1 MEVLRI
7 MRVLSLFDGI
17 CCGHLALERAGIK
30 IDSYDAYEIE
40 KNAIKATETNFP
52 DVVQHGDVTKEDFT
66 KYKGKIDLIIGGS
79 PCFPEDALVLC
90 EEGLKP
96 ISRIQVGDKVI
107 THKGRLRKVLKTGA
121 KFSNTVMVKGA
132 GSSGIE
138 CTPNHP
144 FYTCNKNRVW
154 NKEKHDYE
162 YILTD
167 PTWEKAE
174 NLKGKMWLNLC
185 NFNENLSIPP
195 FPKGKQ
201 GTRGKGKISDFKFT
215 PAFFYFIGRWLGD
228 GWTNIHKRKHRP
240 DSWMK
245 RIVVCCSHD
254 EAGELRVSLK
264 ETGLHFSE
272 NDERTVHR
280 FTCSSTQLYDW
291 LTENFGRYSGGKK
304 IPLWVYSLP
313 VEYKQQLIMGYVD
326 ADGYINKKGNIVV
339 ASVNKAL
346 IVEFKILM
354 GQIGFTSCLSHYKRN
369 PTCVI
374 EGRTVN
380 QRDTYGCD
388 CYSNPRSSMF
398 VKEGYWGLVRSVEPY
413 RESVMVYNLEVEEDN
428 SYTVDGIVVHN
439 CQGFS
444 SSGKQL
450 NFNDPRSKLFF
461 EYVRAI
467 KECQPKYFLLEN
479 VVMKKEWQDIISSYL
494 GVEPI
499 EINSSLVSA
508 QNRRRLYWTNIPNVT
523 LPEDKNITLEDI
535 LEDIKFPNPAA
546 IRGRRLNKATIVG
559 RRLDENGHRKD
570 TDKTIPITQ
579 CLEVRATNTDK
590 SNCLTTVDKDNVLT
604 PLPIGR
610 HPDAFK
616 NNLPFRYYTTKEM
629 CRLQTVPDDFLNMI
643 PDSAARKA
651 LGNGWTV
658 DVIAHIF
665 SFLPDEY
672 KKE

>member
-1 MEVLRI
+1 

-52 DVVQHGDVTKEDFT
+52 DVIHHGDVTKEDFA
-66 KYKGKIDLIIGGS
+66 KYQGKIDLIIGRS
-79 PCFPEDALVLC
+79 P
-90 EEGLKP
+90 
-96 ISRIQVGDKVI
+96 
-107 THKGRLRKVLKTGA
+107 
-121 KFSNTVMVKGA
+121 
-132 GSSGIE
+132 
-138 CTPNHP
+138 
-144 FYTCNKNRVW
+144 
-154 NKEKHDYE
+154 
-162 YILTD
+162 
-167 PTWEKAE
+167 
-174 NLKGKMWLNLC
+174 
-185 NFNENLSIPP
+185 
-195 FPKGKQ
+195 
-201 GTRGKGKISDFKFT
+201 
-215 PAFFYFIGRWLGD
+215 
-228 GWTNIHKRKHRP
+228 
-240 DSWMK
+240 
-245 RIVVCCSHD
+245 
-254 EAGELRVSLK
+254 
-264 ETGLHFSE
+264 
-272 NDERTVHR
+272 
-280 FTCSSTQLYDW
+280 
-291 LTENFGRYSGGKK
+291 
-304 IPLWVYSLP
+304 
-313 VEYKQQLIMGYVD
+313 
-326 ADGYINKKGNIVV
+326 
-339 ASVNKAL
+339 
-346 IVEFKILM
+346 
-354 GQIGFTSCLSHYKRN
+354 
-369 PTCVI
+369 
-374 EGRTVN
+374 
-380 QRDTYGCD
+380 
-388 CYSNPRSSMF
+388 
-398 VKEGYWGLVRSVEPY
+398 
-413 RESVMVYNLEVEEDN
+413 
-428 SYTVDGIVVHN
+428 

-535 LEDIKFPNPAA
+535 LEDIEFPNPAA

-559 RRLDENGHRKD
+559 RRLDKNGHRKD

-604 PLPIGR
+604 PLSIGR

-672 KKE
+672 KEDKING

>member
-1 MEVLRI
+1 

-52 DVVQHGDVTKEDFT
+52 DVVQHGDVTIEDFA
-66 KYKGKIDLIIGGS
+66 KYQGKIDLIIGRS
-79 PCFPEDALVLC
+79 P
-90 EEGLKP
+90 
-96 ISRIQVGDKVI
+96 
-107 THKGRLRKVLKTGA
+107 
-121 KFSNTVMVKGA
+121 
-132 GSSGIE
+132 
-138 CTPNHP
+138 
-144 FYTCNKNRVW
+144 
-154 NKEKHDYE
+154 
-162 YILTD
+162 
-167 PTWEKAE
+167 
-174 NLKGKMWLNLC
+174 
-185 NFNENLSIPP
+185 
-195 FPKGKQ
+195 
-201 GTRGKGKISDFKFT
+201 
-215 PAFFYFIGRWLGD
+215 
-228 GWTNIHKRKHRP
+228 
-240 DSWMK
+240 
-245 RIVVCCSHD
+245 
-254 EAGELRVSLK
+254 
-264 ETGLHFSE
+264 
-272 NDERTVHR
+272 
-280 FTCSSTQLYDW
+280 
-291 LTENFGRYSGGKK
+291 
-304 IPLWVYSLP
+304 
-313 VEYKQQLIMGYVD
+313 
-326 ADGYINKKGNIVV
+326 
-339 ASVNKAL
+339 
-346 IVEFKILM
+346 
-354 GQIGFTSCLSHYKRN
+354 
-369 PTCVI
+369 
-374 EGRTVN
+374 
-380 QRDTYGCD
+380 
-388 CYSNPRSSMF
+388 
-398 VKEGYWGLVRSVEPY
+398 
-413 RESVMVYNLEVEEDN
+413 
-428 SYTVDGIVVHN
+428 

-535 LEDIKFPNPAA
+535 LEDIEFPNPAA

-559 RRLDENGHRKD
+559 RRLDKNGHRKD

-604 PLPIGR
+604 PLSIGR

>member
-1 MEVLRI
+1 

-52 DVVQHGDVTKEDFT
+52 DVIQHGDVTKEDFT
-66 KYKGKIDLIIGGS
+66 KYQGKIDLIIGRS
-79 PCFPEDALVLC
+79 P
-90 EEGLKP
+90 
-96 ISRIQVGDKVI
+96 
-107 THKGRLRKVLKTGA
+107 
-121 KFSNTVMVKGA
+121 
-132 GSSGIE
+132 
-138 CTPNHP
+138 
-144 FYTCNKNRVW
+144 
-154 NKEKHDYE
+154 
-162 YILTD
+162 
-167 PTWEKAE
+167 
-174 NLKGKMWLNLC
+174 
-185 NFNENLSIPP
+185 
-195 FPKGKQ
+195 
-201 GTRGKGKISDFKFT
+201 
-215 PAFFYFIGRWLGD
+215 
-228 GWTNIHKRKHRP
+228 
-240 DSWMK
+240 
-245 RIVVCCSHD
+245 
-254 EAGELRVSLK
+254 
-264 ETGLHFSE
+264 
-272 NDERTVHR
+272 
-280 FTCSSTQLYDW
+280 
-291 LTENFGRYSGGKK
+291 
-304 IPLWVYSLP
+304 
-313 VEYKQQLIMGYVD
+313 
-326 ADGYINKKGNIVV
+326 
-339 ASVNKAL
+339 
-346 IVEFKILM
+346 
-354 GQIGFTSCLSHYKRN
+354 
-369 PTCVI
+369 
-374 EGRTVN
+374 
-380 QRDTYGCD
+380 
-388 CYSNPRSSMF
+388 
-398 VKEGYWGLVRSVEPY
+398 
-413 RESVMVYNLEVEEDN
+413 
-428 SYTVDGIVVHN
+428 

-461 EYVRAI
+461 EYVKAI

-535 LEDIKFPNPAA
+535 LEDIEFPNPAA

-559 RRLDENGHRKD
+559 RRLDKNGHRKD

-629 CRLQTVPDDFLNMI
+629 CRLQTVPDNFLNMI

-665 SFLPDEY
+665 SFLPNEY
-672 KKE
+672 KIPEVDT